1 MKKVKKLSALLLAL
15 IICFS
20 CFSSETVF
28 AANTVINTATTNNDF
43 AKTTAE
49 IIKNDDTDSML
60 RIIGKFSKRPSDS
73 VFSGASDAIISRDG
87 RFVLQFSSEKNLL
100 SCLEK
105 LNKSPDIIYAERDR
119 PIYTEALELT
129 EEYLSWGVEAIE
141 ADVYS
146 QKIAPTVS
154 DRSVTVA
161 IVDSGCED
169 IDSIK
174 DKLVPGYDFFENDNN
189 AYEDTSPKSHGTAL
203 ASIVADCTR
212 DIPVKIMP
220 VRVLGSEE
228 GTLLN
233 IINGIIY
240 AVDNGADVINLSLC
254 AILYNCNALEDA
266 VDYAEGKGVTMVVC
280 AGNSESDTKDFC
292 PSHCENVLTVSSV
305 NEDLVF
311 SEIFSNFGNE
321 VDLAAPGEAVSCYN
335 AMGERITLNGTSLST
350 AFVSAAAA
358 MFILDNPD
366 CNTRQVRNTLT
377 SNAQDL
383 GAAGKDIYYGWG
395 VLKLGNIPK
404 STKIPVGSIRFPQ
417 SSYALYVGDTLEITP
432 ILSPDNATNKSFSLS
447 ADNSNVSIDG
457 NVVTAVSAG
466 ITTLTVTSS
475 NGIQDTATVTITE
488 KAPEIITT
496 LKIRNNPG
504 TKTINYGDILR
515 LTAETA
521 NQPDNTYIWWHVDGI
536 KSGEG
541 SSFEVSPESGSVEIT
556 VKLVDA
562 DGNVVI
568 DKNGNEVYDLQTVT
582 VKSGFFQKIISFFK
596 NLFGIN
602 RSIVQFFAKK

>member
-28 AANTVINTATTNNDF
+28 AANTVINTAATNNDF

-49 IIKNDDTDSML
+49 IIKNDDTDSIL
-60 RIIGKFSKRPSDS
+60 RIIGKFSKRPLDS
-73 VFSGASDAIISRDG
+73 VFSGASDAVISRDG

-105 LNKSPDIIYAERDR
+105 LNKNPDIIYAERDR

-169 IDSIK
+169 IDFIK

-404 STKIPVGSIRFPQ
+404 STKIPVDSIRFPQ
-417 SSYALYVGDTLEITP
+417 NSYELFIGDTLEIIP
-432 ILSPDNATNKSFSLS
+432 SLSPDNATDKSFTLS

-457 NVVTAVSAG
+457 NIVTAVSAG
-466 ITTLTVTSS
+466 VTALTVTSS
-475 NGIQDTATVTITE
+475 NGMQDTSTVTITE
-488 KAPEIITT
+488 KAPDVITT
-496 LKIRNNPG
+496 LKIKNNFG
-504 TKTINYGDILR
+504 EKIINYGDILR
-515 LTAETA
+515 LTAETT
-521 NQPDNTYIWWHVDGI
+521 NQPDNTYVWWYVDGI
-536 KSGEG
+536 KSGKG
-541 SSFEVSPESGSVEIT
+541 NTFEISPESGSVEVT
-556 VKLVDA
+556 AKLVDA
-562 DGNVVI
+562 NGNVII
-568 DKNGNEVYDLQTVT
+568 DKNGNEVYDSQTVT
-582 VKSGFFQKIISFFK
+582 VKSGFFQKLISFFK
-596 NLFGIN
+596 NLFGLN
-602 RSIVQFFAKK
+602 RSVVQFFTKK

>member
-20 CFSSETVF
+20 CFSSGTVF
-28 AANTVINTATTNNDF
+28 AAKTVINTATTNNDF

-60 RIIGKFSKRPSDS
+60 RIIGKFSKQPSDS
-73 VFSGASDAIISRDG
+73 VFSGASDTVISRDG
-87 RFVLQFSSEKNLL
+87 RFVLQFSSEKKLL

-105 LNKSPDIIYAERDR
+105 LNKNPDIIYAERDR
-119 PIYTEALELT
+119 PVYTEALELT
-129 EEYLSWGVEAIE
+129 EEHLSWGVEAIE

-146 QKIAPTVS
+146 QKISPTVS
-154 DRSVTVA
+154 GRSVTVA

-169 IDSIK
+169 IDFIK

-189 AYEDTSPKSHGTAL
+189 AYEDASPKSHGTAL

-358 MFILDNPD
+358 MFILDNPE
-366 CNTRQVRNTLT
+366 CNSQQVRNTLT

-404 STKIPVGSIRFPQ
+404 STKIPVDSIRFPQ

-432 ILSPDNATNKSFSLS
+432 ILSPDNATDKSFTLS

-457 NVVTAVSAG
+457 NIVTAVSAG
-466 ITTLTVTSS
+466 VTTLTVTSG

-488 KAPEIITT
+488 KAPEAIAT
-496 LKIRNNPG
+496 LKIRNNPS

-521 NQPDNTYIWWHVDGI
+521 NQPDNTYVWWYVDGI

-541 SSFEVSPESGSVEIT
+541 NTFEVSPESGSVEIT

-562 DGNVVI
+562 NGDIVI

-582 VKSGFFQKIISFFK
+582 VKSGFFQKLISFFK
-596 NLFGIN
+596 NLFNIN
-602 RSIVQFFAKK
+602 RTVFQALIRL

>member
-20 CFSSETVF
+20 CFLNGTVF
-28 AANTVINTATTNNDF
+28 AANTVINTVSTNNDF

-60 RIIGKFSKRPSDS
+60 RIIGKFSKRPSNS
-73 VFSGASDAIISRDG
+73 VFSGASDAVISRDG

-105 LNKSPDIIYAERDR
+105 LNNNPDIIYAERDR
-119 PIYTEALELT
+119 PVYTEALELT
-129 EEYLSWGVEAIE
+129 EEHLSWGVEAIE

-169 IDSIK
+169 IDFIR
-174 DKLVPGYDFFENDNN
+174 DKLVPGYDFFENDKD
-189 AYEDTSPKSHGTAL
+189 AFQDESPNSHGTFL

-212 DIPVKIMP
+212 NLPVKIMP
-220 VRVLGSEE
+220 VRVLDIEE
-228 GTLLN
+228 GSLIN

-240 AVDNGADVINLSLC
+240 AADNGADVINLSLC
-254 AILYNCNALEDA
+254 AVLYKCTALEDA
-266 VDYAEGKGVTMVVC
+266 VDYAEEKGVTVVVC
-280 AGNSESDTKDFC
+280 AGNSASDTKDFC
-292 PSHCENVLTVSSV
+292 PSHCKNVLTVTSV
-305 NEDLVF
+305 NKDFVF

-321 VDLAAPGEAVSCYN
+321 VDLAAPGETVSGYN
-335 AMGERITLNGTSLST
+335 AMGEKITLNGTSLST

-366 CNTRQVRNTLT
+366 CNTEQVRNTLT

-404 STKIPVGSIRFPQ
+404 STKIPVDSIRFPQ

-432 ILSPDNATNKSFSLS
+432 ILSPDNATNKSFTLS
-447 ADNSNVSIDG
+447 SDNSSVSIDG

-488 KAPEIITT
+488 KAPEIIAT
-496 LKIRNNPG
+496 LKIRNNPD

-521 NQPDNTYIWWHVDGI
+521 NQPDNTYVWWYVDGT
-536 KSGEG
+536 KKGEG
-541 SSFEVSPESGSVEIT
+541 KTFEVSPESGSVEVT
-556 VKLVDA
+556 AKLVDA
-562 DGNVVI
+562 NGNVVI

-582 VKSGFFQKIISFFK
+582 VKSGFFQKLISFFK
-596 NLFGIN
+596 NLFGMN
-602 RSIVQFFAKK
+602 RTVVQFFTKK

>member
-20 CFSSETVF
+20 CFSSGTVF
-28 AANTVINTATTNNDF
+28 AAKTVINTAATNNDF

-60 RIIGKFSKRPSDS
+60 RIIGKFSKRPSES
-73 VFSGASDAIISRDG
+73 VFSGASDAVISRDG

-105 LNKSPDIIYAERDR
+105 LNKNSDIIYAERDR
-119 PIYTEALELT
+119 PVYTEALELT
-129 EEYLSWGVEAIE
+129 EEHLSWGVEAIE

-154 DRSVTVA
+154 GRSVTVA

-169 IDSIK
+169 IDFIK

-404 STKIPVGSIRFPQ
+404 STKIPVDSIRFPQ

-432 ILSPDNATNKSFSLS
+432 ILSPDNATNKSFTLS
-447 ADNSNVSIDG
+447 SDNSNVFIDG
-457 NVVTAVSAG
+457 NIVTAVSAG
-466 ITTLTVTSS
+466 VTTLTVTSS

-488 KAPEIITT
+488 KTPEIIAA

-521 NQPDNTYIWWHVDGI
+521 NQPDNTYVWWYVDGI

-541 SSFEVSPESGSVEIT
+541 NTFEVSPESGSVEIT
-556 VKLVDA
+556 AKLVDA
-562 DGNVVI
+562 NGNVVI

-582 VKSGFFQKIISFFK
+582 VKSGFFQKLISFFK
-596 NLFGIN
+596 KLFGMN
-602 RSIVQFFAKK
+602 RTVVQFFTKK